1 MARLPRGSPVT
12 LEISLPNVDGTTRTY
27 RLIGSPPDA
36 AEGPSI
42 EARKAFAAAHLVAD
56 PMADVHPEAAPVIDW
71 DATLQFR
78 RYLWSLGLG
87 VAEAMDTAQ
96 RGMGLDWDT
105 SKELIKR
112 SISEAGPSDLLA
124 SGAGTDQL
132 APEAA
137 RSMGEVIAA
146 YETQVGYVEG
156 LGGRVVLMASRAL
169 ASVADGV
176 DDYVSVYSKILSQV
190 SEPVIIHWLG
200 DMFDPAL
207 GGYWGTNDVHEAIA
221 TVAALVEQH
230 AASVDGVKVSLL
242 DARLE
247 IELRDRLPEGVRLYT
262 GDDFNYP
269 DLIFGDGERH
279 SDALLGIFDPIA
291 PVASAALRALGGGDV
306 TGYWSLLEPT
316 KPLARH
322 VFAAPTRFYKTGVVF
337 IAYLNGHQDHF
348 RMVGGQESAR
358 SLPHL
363 IRLFELAD
371 AGGVLI
377 DPELAVQRMG
387 QLLALGGFE

>member
-1 MARLPRGSPVT
+1 MSLQ
-12 LEISLPNVDGTTRTY
+12 ISLPHEDGTSRVY
-27 RLIGSPPDA
+27 RLVGAPRGK
-36 AEGPSI
+36 AEGPPI
-42 EARKAFAAAHLVAD
+42 GVRRAFAAAHVVPD
-56 PMADVHPEAAPVIDW
+56 PLADVDPDGRPIIDW
-71 DATLQFR
+71 DATLRFR

-87 VAEAMDTAQ
+87 VAEGMDTAQ
-96 RGMGLDWDT
+96 RGMGLDWET
-105 SKELIKR
+105 CKELIKR
-112 SISEAGPSDLLA
+112 SVSEAEPSDLLA
-124 SGAGTDQL
+124 SGAGTDHL
-132 APEAA
+132 APEEA
-137 RSMGEVIAA
+137 RSLGEVIAS

-169 ASVADGV
+169 AAVADGV

-207 GGYWGTNDVHEAIA
+207 RGYWGTSDLHEAIV
-221 TVAALVEQH
+221 TVATLVDHH

-242 DARLE
+242 DADLE

-269 DLIFGDGERH
+269 DLIFGDGERQ

-291 PVASAALRALGGGDV
+291 PVASAALRALGDGDEE
-306 TGYWSLLEPT
+306 GYWRLLEPT
-316 KPLARH
+316 TPLARH
-322 VFAAPTRFYKTGVVF
+322 VFATPTRFYKTGVVF
-337 IAYLNGHQDHF
+337 MAYLNGHQDHF

-371 AGGVLI
+371 EAGVLI
-377 DPELAVQRMG
+377 DPELAVHRMEMV
-387 QLLALGGFE
+387 LALGGFE